1 MKRDKIKGE
10 RMKTCYIIAGGEFD
24 GFFDQ
29 INEEDMVIAADKGY
43 IHAREAGITPTMIIG
58 DFDSSNQPE
67 GDLVIKLNPIKDYTD
82 TKAALMV
89 AEDWGY
95 KNIVIYGGLG
105 GRDSHTLANISNA
118 LEFKKK
124 GINVTLKSKNKSFYI
139 VDDELSYDFKDEND
153 FYVSIF
159 ALSEI
164 VKGVDIKGLYYEL
177 NNYDLTYDNALGVS
191 NETVKKD
198 FKISVAS
205 GYLLV
210 IFEDKS
216 I

>member
-1 MKRDKIKGE
+1 MKK
-10 RMKTCYIIAGGEFD
+10 CYIIAGGDFD
-24 GFFDQ
+24 GFFDK

-43 IHAREAGITPTMIIG
+43 VHAKEANITPTMIIG
-58 DFDSSNQPE
+58 DFDSANQPE

-95 KNIVIYGGLG
+95 DEIIIYGGLG
-105 GRDSHTLANISNA
+105 GRESHTFANITNA

-124 GINVTLKSKNKSFYI
+124 GINVVLKSKYKSFYI
-139 VDDELSYDFKDEND
+139 VDDKLDYKIKDSED

-159 ALSEI
+159 ALSDI

-177 NNYDLTYDNALGVS
+177 NNFDLANDNALGVS
-191 NETVKKD
+191 NETTGKD
-198 FKISVAS
+198 FRIKVKS